1 MDAGSIRARLDHPVI
16 DADGHLVEFLPLVR
30 DFLGELGGE
39 SLAAGLDRLVDGPGM
54 LRPLDA
60 TIRRATGVSRTGWW
74 GVPSRNTRDRA
85 TAMLPGLLY
94 DRLDEI
100 GLDLAVLYP
109 TFGLIPMAL
118 DDAELR
124 CGIARACNRYYAEL
138 YAEYS
143 DRLLPVAV
151 IPSYTPEEAIAELDY
166 AVGELGLRAVL
177 IGGLVLRYA
186 PGHEGDR
193 AARWV
198 DGLGL
203 DSAYDY
209 DPVWQRC
216 AELGVSP
223 TFHSTGIGYGS
234 RTSPFNYVANHIG
247 NFASG
252 AEAMARSLFFGGVPS
267 RFPDLRFAFHEGGVA
282 WAATLYADILS
293 HYAKRNR
300 DAIAHYDPR
309 ALDRNLFSQL
319 IAEHGPVSFRDR
331 LTRADETL
339 RFLSDP
345 DEDPARIDEFASCGI
360 TGPDDVTRIFTEQYF
375 FGCEADDPMNAL
387 AFDGR
392 LNPNGARLSAVFAS
406 DIGHWDVPDFRGVL
420 AEAWELV
427 EDGHITE
434 ADFRAFTFENPARLW
449 GQNPGF
455 FRGTVVESEM
465 LRVTRS

>member
-39 SLAAGLDRLVDGPGM
+39 SLAAGLDRLVDGPGL

-60 TIRRATGVSRTGWW
+60 TSRRAAGMSRSGWW
-74 GVPSRNTRDRA
+74 AVPARNTRDRA
-85 TAMLPGLLY
+85 TAMIPGLLY

-124 CGIARACNRYYAEL
+124 CGIARACNRYYSEL

-151 IPSYTPEEAIAELDY
+151 IPSYTPDEAIAELDY

-177 IGGLVLRYA
+177 IGGLVLRFA

-216 AELGVSP
+216 ADLGVSP

-267 RFPDLRFAFHEGGVA
+267 RFPDVRFAFHEGGVA

-309 ALDRNLFSQL
+309 TLDRQLFNHL
-319 IAEHGPVSFRDR
+319 VAEHGPAPFRDR
-331 LTRADETL
+331 LDRADETL
-339 RFLSDP
+339 RFLSDA
-345 DEDPARIDEFASCGI
+345 DEDPHSIDEFASCGI

-392 LNPNGARLSAVFAS
+392 LNANGVHLSAVFAS

-434 ADFRAFTFENPARLW
+434 ADFRAFTFENPVRLW
-449 GQNPGF
+449 GGNPEF
-455 FRGTVVESEM
+455 FRRTVVEGA
-465 LRVTRS
+465 LA